1 MRIIGIDV
9 GGTNTDA
16 TLLSEDEQ
24 VLAMAKVP
32 TNHHDIFASTKTALE
47 EILQVHQGSQ
57 PVKLQLSTTL
67 STNAIVEGTGQA
79 TAVLAIPGPGL
90 NLQDFGFDFPLY
102 TLQGYIDHRGRII
115 QEVDEQEV
123 ISVAKQALAEGAE
136 ALAIVGKFS
145 QRNSRLEKRVKE
157 IIEQAALPFEQLT
170 LGHQLSGRL
179 NFPRRIVTAYFN
191 ARVTKVQ
198 TDFAKM
204 IEELQAKY
212 PLIAQVQILKADG
225 GTMSLAESC
234 QRPVE
239 TILSGPAASIMA
251 AQALSSYQN
260 TNQVVVD
267 IGGTTTDIAIIVGGE
282 SLQQRNGAE
291 IGGWKTLVPGLLTYS
306 LGLGGDSEIHLSEHG
321 LKLGPRRAG
330 TPVALGGNAVTPT
343 DAAVALGLTSV
354 GQRNLAIAGLSKLT
368 NSKYNTWQKLAEAIV
383 DAFVNQLCTGI
394 KEVYQSLENV
404 PVYTVSEILAPP
416 DIRPRVLVGLGAPA
430 SVFIPLVGKKL
441 ALPYEVLPYHAGANG
456 IGAAASRVT
465 VSITLHADT
474 ERELLVIPELGLEQ
488 TIRRNLLFDLKQ
500 AREIAVEQLTNYAK
514 QLGIEDYGEVQ
525 IAEEEVFNMVRG
537 FHTVGRIFHLRAQ
550 IRPKVYPVVGEKS

>member
-1 MRIIGIDV
+1 M
-9 GGTNTDA
+9 
-16 TLLSEDEQ
+16 
-24 VLAMAKVP
+24 
-32 TNHHDIFASTKTALE
+32 
-47 EILQVHQGSQ
+47 QVHQGSQ

-239 TILSGPAASIMA
+239 TILSDPAASIMA

-260 TNQVVVD
+260 TKQVVVD

-321 LKLGPRRAG
+321 LKL
-330 TPVALGGNAVTPT
+330 
-343 DAAVALGLTSV
+343 DH
-354 GQRNLAIAGLSKLT
+354 
-368 NSKYNTWQKLAEAIV
+368 AE
-383 DAFVNQLCTGI
+383 QGH
-394 KEVYQSLENV
+394 Q
-404 PVYTVSEILAPP
+404 
-416 DIRPRVLVGLGAPA
+416 
-430 SVFIPLVGKKL
+430 
-441 ALPYEVLPYHAGANG
+441 
-456 IGAAASRVT
+456 
-465 VSITLHADT
+465 
-474 ERELLVIPELGLEQ
+474 
-488 TIRRNLLFDLKQ
+488 
-500 AREIAVEQLTNYAK
+500 
-514 QLGIEDYGEVQ
+514 
-525 IAEEEVFNMVRG
+525 
-537 FHTVGRIFHLRAQ
+537 
-550 IRPKVYPVVGEKS
+550 